1 MNATA
6 NITALSKKAEGE
18 KRQKGKKEEGKKKK
32 KKSFKSLK
40 VIIQSDTTKQFF

>member
-18 KRQKGKKEEGKKKK
+18 KRQKGKKEEGKKRRRR
-32 KKSFKSLK
+32 
-40 VIIQSDTTKQFF
+40 VVRV

>member
-18 KRQKGKKEEGKKKK
+18 KRQKGKRRKEKKEEEELYE
-32 KKSFKSLK
+32 FKGHHP
-40 VIIQSDTTKQFF
+40 I

>member
-18 KRQKGKKEEGKKKK
+18 KREKEKKEEGKKRRRRV
-32 KKSFKSLK
+32 LR
-40 VIIQSDTTKQFF
+40 V

>member
-18 KRQKGKKEEGKKKK
+18 KRQKGKKEEGKKRRR
-32 KKSFKSLK
+32 SFKSLK